1 MSTALWKLLVKV
13 ARTHPTQT
21 NKHCRGKGGGIK
33 TIHFKNMNL
42 KLNPLNS
49 KVNSDDEVSITLLEF
64 WRYYYQFLNLKE
76 RSLTNSEIE
85 FLSAFSINS
94 NMEFIL
100 KSTGILKPNYY
111 STLKNLIKK
120 EFIIKNNQE
129 YRLHLNIQKLKD
141 YIESNHPTITFNFP
155 FSIRYGT

>member
-1 MSTALWKLLVKV
+1 
-13 ARTHPTQT
+13 
-21 NKHCRGKGGGIK
+21 
-33 TIHFKNMNL
+33 MNL

-49 KVNSDDEVSITLLEF
+49 KVNSDDEISITLLEF

>member
-1 MSTALWKLLVKV
+1 
-13 ARTHPTQT
+13 
-21 NKHCRGKGGGIK
+21 
-33 TIHFKNMNL
+33 MNL

-49 KVNSDDEVSITLLEF
+49 KVNSDDEISITLLEF

-129 YRLHLNIQKLKD
+129 YRLHLNIQKLKN

>member
-1 MSTALWKLLVKV
+1 
-13 ARTHPTQT
+13 
-21 NKHCRGKGGGIK
+21 
-33 TIHFKNMNL
+33 MNL

-49 KVNSDDEVSITLLEF
+49 KVNSDDEISITLLEF

-85 FLSAFSINS
+85 FLSAFSVNS
-94 NMEFIL
+94 SIEFVL
-100 KSTGILKPNYY
+100 KTTGILKPNYY

-155 FSIRYGT
+155 FNIRYGT

>member
-1 MSTALWKLLVKV
+1 
-13 ARTHPTQT
+13 
-21 NKHCRGKGGGIK
+21 
-33 TIHFKNMNL
+33 MNL